1 MGGGFSASGMRLLER
16 GELEKA
22 RRKLFPATMGEARV
36 QKAERAI
43 EAEHRRAAEVVGVEL
58 ARRAARMQARG
69 VDWESMM
76 GMMKETVVN

>member
-22 RRKLFPATMGEARV
+22 RPKLFPATMGEARARR
-36 QKAERAI
+36 AERAM
-43 EAEHRRAAEVVGVEL
+43 EAERRRAAEVVGVEL

-69 VDWESMM
+69 VDWEGMM
-76 GMMKETVVN
+76 GVMKETVVN